1 MQKDKNIS
9 NLKIKRT
16 TILNGINSV
25 GRLLKKAGMGPFR
38 LDADIIIERAKKR
51 AGYDGPLPGQ
61 TETGLR
67 KVIASILDEGQ
78 PNAFG
83 LMATKTLFERTLYG
97 RLKVEQVL
105 AANPQIEQTEIREP
119 VFIIGMPRTGTT
131 ILHAL
136 MHEDPQHRS
145 PLAWECLL
153 PYPVPKPETFTDN
166 EQLRTVAKDFDQLFK
181 LVPDFQRKHYMA
193 ADSPQECLS
202 INALDFNSFQ
212 TPVQFYLPS
221 YLKWFNHEADKLAT
235 MRFHKRFLQYL
246 QSGGVTAE
254 RWLLK
259 TPVHMMR
266 LEELFTVY
274 PDAKIIMTHRHP
286 SKVVPSIA
294 SLLYSVRSLYSD
306 SEDPVRTGHEQT
318 ELWGTY
324 FERFLETRKK
334 LDKEDRIIDIVFDDF
349 VEDQMK
355 TVRKIYDRFG
365 WKLSAEAVNRFEH
378 FLRQNP
384 KDKNGAHYYTLE
396 DFGLNDEFIARR
408 FERFIDFFEQLKK
421 TV

>member
-1 MQKDKNIS
+1 MAIIKQPGLHIRRTS
-9 NLKIKRT
+9 MLK
-16 TILNGINSV
+16 GIN
-25 GRLLKKAGMGPFR
+25 GFGKTLKKIGLDPFK
-38 LDADIIIERAKKR
+38 LDADAIIAKARKR
-51 AGYDGPLPGQ
+51 AGYDGPMPGH

-67 KVIASILDEGQ
+67 LLIKSIKEEGDAN
-78 PNAFG
+78 PFG
-83 LMATKTLFERTLYG
+83 ALAAKTLFERTLYG
-97 RLKVEQVL
+97 RFKIEQVL
-105 AANPQIEQTEIREP
+105 AENPEIEKAEIKEP
-119 VFIIGMPRTGTT
+119 VFIIGMPRTGTS
-131 ILHAL
+131 ILHAM
-136 MHEDPQHRS
+136 MHEDPANRS

-153 PYPVPKPETFTDN
+153 PYPAPTPGTFHDN
-166 EQLRTVAKDFDQLFK
+166 DQIKRVTKDFDQLFK
-181 LVPDFQRKHYMA
+181 LVPDFQLKHYMT
-193 ADSPQECLS
+193 ADSPQECLA

-212 TPVQFYLPS
+212 PTAQFYLPS
-221 YLKWFNHEADKLAT
+221 YMDWFHNESDQLET
-235 MRFHKRFLQYL
+235 MHFHKRFLQYL
-246 QSGGVTAE
+246 QSGGVKSE